1 MQKNIL
7 IDMSK
12 AEQINLIGSA
22 LLVISLFFNWYSDKD
37 VFRSG
42 DIYSGLAGPLY
53 FLGFNLLL
61 LGLVSG
67 GLVVARRIVIGKK
80 INEDQMGK
88 WQMIIGFFS
97 MYLLIVINSIY
108 FSAQFGLNL
117 INKKSEI
124 GVMIALIGTVLMCTG
139 GYLSFRKKFK
149 DDLETENME
158 GQKVIDKVEAVIMPK
173 LEEAERVSAGI
184 KEAPIA
190 ASPARTAPAR
200 TASQIEADR
209 IKAYENLKKMMLK
222 DTMSPVERRNTREK
236 EISENAF
243 SANFGRQNRSELPNV
258 SKTVEKSRSTS
269 NENLSKIPIA
279 NNKPVNNGSSVED
292 LLRKAQYK
300 KNS

>member
-12 AEQINLIGSA
+12 AEQINVIGSA
-22 LLVISLFFNWYSDKD
+22 LLVVSLFFNWYSDKD

-42 DIYSGLAGPLY
+42 DVYSGLAGPLY

-61 LGLVSG
+61 LGLASG
-67 GLVVARRIVIGKK
+67 GLVVARRMIIGKK
-80 INEDQMGK
+80 LNEDQMGK

-149 DDLETENME
+149 DDLETENVE
-158 GQKVIDKVEAVIMPK
+158 EQKVVNKVEAVIMPK
-173 LEEAERVSAGI
+173 LEETQRVSAGI
-184 KEAPIA
+184 KEAPVNMVPV
-190 ASPARTAPAR
+190 SSAPVR

-243 SANFGRQNRSELPNV
+243 SANFGRQNRNERPN
-258 SKTVEKSRSTS
+258 SAKTIEKSRPSI
-269 NENLSKIPIA
+269 NENLSKPPITT
-279 NNKPVNNGSSVED
+279 NKPVNNGSSVED